1 VSADKERSPVATD
14 PDLNALDYFP
24 GEWIERWQCVIVM
37 GEILVARSGKL
48 AIRRGLNI
56 AHSAPLHR
64 SH

>member
-37 GEILVARSGKL
+37 GGDSRC
-48 AIRRGLNI
+48 
-56 AHSAPLHR
+56 
-64 SH
+64 